1 MTSKPNFLKPTNLE
15 SPGAVPFWEG
25 LQAGKFL
32 APRCGQCGELFF
44 PPRSHCPECLGDS
57 LSWEELS
64 GKGFLYSWTELF
76 FAQPEFDTPFFLGLI
91 DLAEGIGRIA
101 ARISAK
107 NGGGTPYR
115 DVRAHPDFETRRRVG
130 SLLRR
135 AFAPGIVMRCGLST
149 GLDL

>member
-107 NGGGTPYR
+107 TAEELHIGMS
-115 DVRAHPDFETRRRVG
+115 VRIRISKPVD
-130 SLLRR
+130 
-135 AFAPGIVMRCGLST
+135 GLALYYAEPSRPES
-149 GLDL
+149 